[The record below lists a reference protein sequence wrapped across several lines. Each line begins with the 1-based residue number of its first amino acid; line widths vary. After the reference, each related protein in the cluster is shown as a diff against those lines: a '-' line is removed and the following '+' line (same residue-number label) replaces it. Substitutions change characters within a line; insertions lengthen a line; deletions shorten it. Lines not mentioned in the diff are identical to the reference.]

1 MTDAYN
7 EEAQAIAAC
16 RAGTREAFA
25 WLVDRHRD
33 AVYQFAWRM
42 CGNPSD
48 AEDLAQEAFVRA
60 FTRLEQYAPERG
72 TFRNWVLGICANLA
86 RGQFRWRQRAR
97 AMTRRFAEHEQ
108 LRIEAVEA
116 GQASDA
122 GRVEDVSRALDA
134 LPVSLRVPVVLK
146 YMENLSVHEIART
159 LGIGESAVKMRLAR
173 GRERLLAGLK
183 TDRAAGGER

>member
-146 YMENLSVHEIART
+146 YMEDLSVQEIARS

-173 GRERLLAGLK
+173 GRERLLDRLK
-183 TDRAAGGER
+183 PGRGPGGER

>member
-146 YMENLSVHEIART
+146 YMEDLSVQEIART
-159 LGIGESAVKMRLAR
+159 LGLGESAVKMRLAR
-173 GRERLLAGLK
+173 GREQLLARMKRFGEP
-183 TDRAAGGER
+183 GGE

>member
-146 YMENLSVHEIART
+146 YMENLSVQEIARS

-173 GRERLLAGLK
+173 GRERLLDRLK
-183 TDRAAGGER
+183 PGRGPGGER